1 MDWYYAAGREQRGP
15 VSQDD
20 FDGLVR
26 SGTISADT
34 LVWRESMPDW
44 VAYGSIASTPVLP
57 GRASQPSAPAGST
70 GGCVECQRLFPIDDM
85 LPFQGRYVCADCKDV
100 FFQRVREGV
109 ALPGGLDYAG
119 FWIRVGAYMVDYVIQ
134 LIVFFALQMVVAPI
148 LFAPGDDPGAALAGF
163 LLAQG
168 INMTV
173 WIAYGT
179 WFVGKFGATP
189 GKMVCGLQIVRPDGS
204 QVTYL
209 RAFGRIFAAMISGM
223 IFAVGYIIAAFD
235 SEKRALHDHMCDTR
249 VVRVPR

>member
-15 VSQDD
+15 ISQDE

-26 SGTISADT
+26 AGTISADT
-34 LVWRESMPDW
+34 LVWHERMPDW
-44 VAYGSIASTPVLP
+44 MAYGRIATTPVP
-57 GRASQPSAPAGST
+57 AVPPSPERVSDGATAS
-70 GGCVECQRLFPIDDM
+70 CVECQRIFPIDDM

-148 LFAPGDDPGAALAGF
+148 LFAAGDDPGAAMAGF

-168 INMTV
+168 FNMAV

-189 GKMVCGLQIVRPDGS
+189 GKMVCGLKIVRPDETP
-204 QVTYL
+204 VTYL
-209 RAFGRIFAAMISGM
+209 RAFGRIFAQMISGM
-223 IFAVGYIIAAFD
+223 IFAIGYIMAAFD
-235 SEKRALHDHMCDTR
+235 AEKRALHDHMCDTR
-249 VVRVPR
+249 VIRVPR